1 MLVKE
6 LTPLYEE
13 NLDKE
18 NFRPLILPTDAP
30 KYNQSVLTNL
40 WSDNIEGYG
49 AGTTGWYRTAN
60 GSGMPQHFT
69 FDLGVKVKLGRYQL
83 WQRGVVS
90 QTSLLYA
97 GGSPRIWEVS
107 GSNER
112 GHMGGEG
119 VWVKLL
125 YCEIIIRSGMPHGK
139 KHYTK
144 ENK

>member
-49 AGTTGWYRTAN
+49 AGTNGWYRTAY
-60 GSGMPQHFT
+60 GSGMLPHFT
-69 FDLGVKVKLGRYQL
+69 FDTIGRG
-83 WQRGVVS
+83 RC
-90 QTSLLYA
+90 
-97 GGSPRIWEVS
+97 R
-107 GSNER
+107 ER
-112 GHMGGEG
+112 GCQS
-119 VWVKLL
+119 VSFSVAAV
-125 YCEIIIRSGMPHGK
+125 SFK
-139 KHYTK
+139 KT
-144 ENK
+144 